1 MRKEAENKM
10 KLNQVILNFVMFL
23 AITLIGTGAMGCNV
37 KAASARSVYSALK
50 KEPGLKNAK
59 QWMVVK
65 EDKHNYVVLASQV
78 NAEQFKKDKVKVIK
92 HISGSDSNGTIP
104 ISADYNMYHVKGK
117 DGSIRVKA
125 INVDPQDENPW
136 LLNDAYIEAANS
148 VQIYNSLK
156 EVAKVIE

>member
-1 MRKEAENKM
+1 M
-10 KLNQVILNFVMFL
+10 KLKQVILNFVMFL
-23 AITLIGTGAMGCNV
+23 AIALIGTGAMGCNA
-37 KAASARSVYSALK
+37 KAASARSVYAALK
-50 KEPGLKNAK
+50 KEKGLTDAK
-59 QWMVVK
+59 RWMVVK

-78 NAEQFKKDKVKVIK
+78 NAEQFKKDKLKVVK
-92 HISGSDSNGTIP
+92 HISDSDSNGTIP

-125 INVDPQDENPW
+125 INVDPQDEDPW

>member
-1 MRKEAENKM
+1 M
-10 KLNQVILNFVMFL
+10 KLKQVILNFVMLL
-23 AITLIGTGAMGCNV
+23 AIALIGTGAMEC
-37 KAASARSVYSALK
+37 KASASSARTVYAALK
-50 KEPGLKNAK
+50 KEPGLADAK
-59 QWMVVK
+59 RWMVVK

-78 NAEQFKKDKVKVIK
+78 NAEQFKKDKMKVVK
-92 HISGSDSNGTIP
+92 HISDSDSNGTIP

-156 EVAKVIE
+156 EVAEVIE